1 MIFLIAW
8 KNIWRNKVRSLIIMC
23 AIIVGLFGGLFSSAL
38 MNGMVEQ
45 RIRSAI
51 ENESAN
57 IQIHHKNFQ
66 LNKEL
71 NDTIVQLP
79 ALSRVLDTA
88 SHIAGWSARLKI
100 TAMAGTATSGTGVM
114 IYGIYPEK
122 EKQVTGIWHC
132 IADTSGTWF
141 ADHKKNCIIIGAKLA
156 QKLKTKLRSK
166 IVLTFQAADQNM
178 VSAAFKVTGIYKTGN
193 TSFEERFV
201 YVRYTDLKPM
211 AGFETDKAHEIAI
224 RLKDDHLNGPVNTM
238 LQRSF
243 PALSIMGWKE
253 LMPDLG
259 LMADFT
265 TQMLYIIMVII
276 LLALC
281 FGIINTMLM
290 AVMERTREL
299 GMLMAVGM
307 NKSKIFR
314 MIMLETVMLSLS
326 GGLVGM
332 AVSGVVIRLFAR
344 YGVDLTAFSQ
354 GFEKLGYSAI
364 VYPSLETNFYIGLTI
379 LVMIAGVISSLIP
392 ARKALRLHPVE
403 AIRTY

>member
-1 MIFLIAW
+1 MIFIIAW
-8 KNIWRNKVRSLIIMC
+8 KNIWRNKVRSFIIMV
-23 AIIVGLFGGLFSSAL
+23 AIVVGLFGGLFSSAL

-45 RIRSAI
+45 RIKTAI
-51 ENESAN
+51 ANEAAN
-57 IQIHHKNFQ
+57 IQIHHKDFQ
-66 LNKEL
+66 MNKDL
-71 NDTIVQLP
+71 NDTIAHLA
-79 ALSRVLDTA
+79 ALEQTLDTMKNLT
-88 SHIAGWSARLKI
+88 GWSARLKI
-100 TAMAGTATSGTGVM
+100 TAMAGTAATGTGVM
-114 IYGIYPEK
+114 VHGIDPEK
-122 EKQVTGIWHC
+122 EKQVTGIWQT
-132 IADTSGTWF
+132 IPDSSGSWF
-141 ADHKKNCIIIGAKLA
+141 ADNRKNNIVIGDKLA
-156 QKLKTKLRSK
+156 EKLKVKLRSK
-166 IVLTFQAADQNM
+166 IVLTFQAADQSM

-201 YVRYTDLKPM
+201 FVRYADLKPLI
-211 AGFETDKAHEIAI
+211 GFENDKAHEIAI
-224 RLKDDHLNGPVNTM
+224 SLSNDATNEQVKNSLRKG
-238 LQRSF
+238 F
-243 PALSIMGWKE
+243 PALSIMSWKE

-307 NKSKIFR
+307 NKLKIFQ
-314 MIMLETVMLSLS
+314 MIMLETILLSLT

-332 AVSGVVIRLFAR
+332 VISSAFIHLFAH
-344 YGVDLTAFSQ
+344 YGIDLSAFAERL
-354 GFEKLGYSAI
+354 EKLGYSAI
-364 VYPSLETNFYIGLTI
+364 IYPSLEGSFYVGLTI
-379 LVMIAGVISSLIP
+379 LVVIAGIISSLIP

>member
-1 MIFLIAW
+1 MIFIIAW
-8 KNIWRNKVRSLIIMC
+8 KNIWRNKIRSLIIMC
-23 AIIVGLFGGLFSSAL
+23 AIVVGLFGGLFSSAL
-38 MNGMVEQ
+38 MNGMVVQ
-45 RIRSAI
+45 RIKTAI

-57 IQIHHKNFQ
+57 IQMHHKNFQ

-71 NDTIVQLP
+71 NDTITQLS
-79 ALSRVLDTA
+79 AIARTLDTVR
-88 SHIAGWSARLKI
+88 HIAGWSARLKI
-100 TAMAGTATSGTGVM
+100 TSMAGTASTGTGVM
-114 IYGIYPEK
+114 IYGIDPEK

-132 IADTSGTWF
+132 IADTAGTWF
-141 ADHKKNCIIIGAKLA
+141 AENKKNSIVIGEKLA
-156 QKLKTKLRSK
+156 EKLKTKLKSK
-166 IVLTFQAADQNM
+166 IVLTFQTADQSM

-201 YVRYTDLKPM
+201 FVRYTDLKPII
-211 AGFETDKAHEIAI
+211 GFETDKAHEIAI
-224 RLKDDHLNGPVNTM
+224 RLKNDQTNSQVKNM
-238 LQRSF
+238 LQRNF
-243 PALSIMGWKE
+243 PTLSTMSWKE

-265 TQMLYIIMVII
+265 TQMLYIIMIII

-307 NKSKIFR
+307 NKLKIFR

-326 GGLVGM
+326 GGFIGM
-332 AVSGVVIRLFAR
+332 AISGMAIQLFAR
-344 YGVDLTAFSQ
+344 YGIDLTAFAQ
-354 GFEKLGYSAI
+354 GFEKLGYSAV

-379 LVMIAGVISSLIP
+379 LVMIAGIISSLIP
-392 ARKALRLHPVE
+392 ARKALQLNPVE